1 MIDSTDFTMPGTG
14 VLKNKLGITDPAALS
29 RAATD
34 STALRLAELQATP
47 VRGGFDSAH
56 LQAIHH
62 HVFQDLYD
70 WAGELRPID
79 AGSVPGSQVEKS
91 LNSVLDRLS
100 RENQLKGLSA
110 KEWAHSASAY
120 LYDLGAIQP
129 FLAGNEI
136 TIHEF
141 LIELARKNNLSLQLD
156 ATEELAVENADVQVQ
171 LLEQSA
177 NLRRMVMLAMDTNP
191 ISLKSDRG
199 RTIENGIERIVFLG
213 NPLL

>member
-141 LIELARKNNLSLQLD
+141 LIELARKNNLSLQWD
-156 ATEELAVENADVQVQ
+156 ATAELAVENADVQVQ

-177 NLRRMVMLAMDTNP
+177 NLSRMVMLAMDTNP
-191 ISLKSDRG
+191 ISLKPDRG
-199 RTIENGIERIVFLG
+199 KTIENGIERIVFLG

>member
-120 LYDLGAIQP
+120 LYDLGAIRP

-141 LIELARKNNLSLQLD
+141 LIELARKNNLSLQLN
-156 ATEELAVENADVQVQ
+156 ATAELAVENADVQVQ

-191 ISLKSDRG
+191 ISLKPDRG
-199 RTIENGIERIVFLG
+199 RTIETGIERIVFLG

>member
-1 MIDSTDFTMPGTG
+1 MIDSTEFTIPGTG
-14 VLKNKLGITDPAALS
+14 VLKNKLPITDPADLS

-34 STALRLAELQATP
+34 STALRLAELQTTP

-79 AGSVPGSQVEKS
+79 AGSVPASQVEKS

-110 KEWAHSASAY
+110 EEWAHSASAY

-136 TIHEF
+136 VIHEF
-141 LIELARKNNLSLQLD
+141 LIELARKNNLSLQWD
-156 ATEELAVENADVQVQ
+156 ATAELAVENADVQVQ

-177 NLRRMVMLAMDTNP
+177 NLSRMVMLAMDTNP
-191 ISLKSDRG
+191 ISLKPDRG
-199 RTIENGIERIVFLG
+199 RTIEHGIERIVSLG

>member
-1 MIDSTDFTMPGTG
+1 MIDSTDFTIPGTG

-56 LQAIHH
+56 IQAIHH
-62 HVFQDLYD
+62 HVFQDLFD

-100 RENQLKGLSA
+100 RENQLKGLTA
-110 KEWAHSASAY
+110 EEWAHSASSY

-141 LIELARKNNLSLQLD
+141 LIELARKNNLSLQWE
-156 ATEELAVENADVQVQ
+156 ATAELAVENADVQVQ

>member
-1 MIDSTDFTMPGTG
+1 MIDATDFTIPGTG
-14 VLKNKLGITDPAALS
+14 VLKNKLSITDPAALS

-141 LIELARKNNLSLQLD
+141 LIELARKNNLSLQLN
-156 ATEELAVENADVQVQ
+156 ATAELAVENADVQVQ

-177 NLRRMVMLAMDTNP
+177 NLSRMVMLAMDTNP
-191 ISLKSDRG
+191 ISLKPDRG

>member
-34 STALRLAELQATP
+34 STALRLAELQTTP
-47 VRGGFDSAH
+47 VRGCFDSAH

-79 AGSVPGSQVEKS
+79 GGSVPASQVEKS

-110 KEWAHSASAY
+110 EEWAHSASAY
-120 LYDLGAIQP
+120 LYDLGAIRP

-141 LIELARKNNLSLQLD
+141 LIELARKNNLSLQLN
-156 ATEELAVENADVQVQ
+156 ATAELAVENADVQVQ

-191 ISLKSDRG
+191 ISLKPDRG
-199 RTIENGIERIVFLG
+199 RTIEHGIERIVFLG

>member
-1 MIDSTDFTMPGTG
+1 MIDSTDFTIPGTG
-14 VLKNKLGITDPAALS
+14 VLKNKLPITDPADLS
-29 RAATD
+29 RAATN
-34 STALRLAELQATP
+34 STALRLAELQTTP

-79 AGSVPGSQVEKS
+79 AGSVPASQVEKS

-110 KEWAHSASAY
+110 EEWAHSASAY
-120 LYDLGAIQP
+120 LNDLGAIQP

-136 TIHEF
+136 AIHEF
-141 LIELARKNNLSLQLD
+141 LIELARKNNLSLQWD
-156 ATEELAVENADVQVQ
+156 ATAELAVENADVQVQ

-191 ISLKSDRG
+191 ISLKPDRG

>member
-120 LYDLGAIQP
+120 LYDLGAIRP

-141 LIELARKNNLSLQLD
+141 LIELARKNNLSLQWD
-156 ATEELAVENADVQVQ
+156 ATAELAVENADVQVQ

-177 NLRRMVMLAMDTNP
+177 NLSRMVMLAMDTNP
-191 ISLKSDRG
+191 ISLN
-199 RTIENGIERIVFLG
+199 RTGAERSRTE
-213 NPLL
+213 

>member
-1 MIDSTDFTMPGTG
+1 MIDSTDFTIPGTS
-14 VLKNKLGITDPAALS
+14 VLSNKLGITDPAALS
-29 RAATD
+29 RAATH

-62 HVFQDLYD
+62 HAFQDLYD
-70 WAGELRPID
+70 WAGELRLID
-79 AGSVPGSQVEKS
+79 VNSVPASQVEKS
-91 LNSVLDRLS
+91 LNSVFDRLS

-110 KEWAHSASAY
+110 EEWAHSASAY

-141 LIELARKNNLSLQLD
+141 VIELARKNNLSLQWD
-156 ATEELAVENADVQVQ
+156 AAAELAVENVDVQVQ
-171 LLEQSA
+171 HLEQSA

-191 ISLKSDRG
+191 IFLKPDRA
-199 RTIENGIERIVFLG
+199 RTIENGIERIVFLA

>member
-1 MIDSTDFTMPGTG
+1 MPGTG

-136 TIHEF
+136 TLHEF
-141 LIELARKNNLSLQLD
+141 AVELARKNNLSLQWG
-156 ATEELAVENADVQVQ
+156 AVSETAIDNAFVQAQ
-171 LLEQSA
+171 QQEQSA
-177 NLRRMVMLAMDTNP
+177 NFRRLIMLAVDADSIP
-191 ISLKSDRG
+191 FRPDRH
-199 RTIENGIERIVFLG
+199 TLIMHGIERSISLG